1 MSTSESTCGRGSSNE
16 KAAFT
21 CPTFTSAKSCG
32 AASPAHGG
40 GADDGASS
48 ARRAQNGAA
57 VALSC
62 PSVTGRALF
71 EGVNAAASA
80 EQAGPE
86 PPASAPASPRPWA
99 AREAIHLTCPC
110 TASAKSFGSAD
121 GSSTPSSVHQA
132 GRGVPSAAWPT
143 FVWAPI
149 GSPGAGGRR
158 ATPRANDAVPATER
172 SAETSADASSAT
184 VEVRFVE
191 SAPMDT
197 AESRPAARTST
208 ASSTSPWPYG
218 ESGRRAASRERAV
231 RFRIGIAHLAHCPAA
246 AGGTPFVK
254 APHERSPSG
263 RA

>member
-1 MSTSESTCGRGSSNE
+1 MG
-16 KAAFT
+16 
-21 CPTFTSAKSCG
+21 
-32 AASPAHGG
+32 
-40 GADDGASS
+40 
-48 ARRAQNGAA
+48 
-57 VALSC
+57 
-62 PSVTGRALF
+62 
-71 EGVNAAASA
+71 
-80 EQAGPE
+80 
-86 PPASAPASPRPWA
+86 
-99 AREAIHLTCPC
+99 CPC

-132 GRGVPSAAWPT
+132 GRGVPSAVRPT

-208 ASSTSPWPYG
+208 ASSTSPWLYG
-218 ESGRRAASRERAV
+218 ESGRRATSRERVV

>member
-1 MSTSESTCGRGSSNE
+1 MSTSESTCGGGSSNE

-62 PSVTGRALF
+62 PSVTGSALF

-132 GRGVPSAAWPT
+132 GRGVPSAVRPT

-149 GSPGAGGRR
+149 GSPGAGGSR

-208 ASSTSPWPYG
+208 ASSTSPWLYG
-218 ESGRRAASRERAV
+218 ESGRRATSRERVV